1 MRVVEKLAGSFCD
14 QNAEYFDREKR
25 VCIGPLLFARPIVD
39 IVSFCPDKQVVSPL
53 HKWEK

>member
-39 IVSFCPDKQVVSPL
+39 IVSFCPDKQVVSPH